1 MNETYDAIVIGAGL
15 GGLAAAAS
23 LARARQRVLVLEH
36 HSVPGGY
43 AHEFRR
49 GKYRFE
55 VALHALDGASP
66 GGWGYDALRAT
77 GVYDRLRLRRL
88 DPFYAYRARGLEIT
102 AQADILAYE
111 SELIGHFPQQ
121 AMGIR
126 ALFDAAL
133 RVFQQIRRLQQDQLA
148 GRITD
153 EQIPTLYPDAL
164 AAMSQTLAEFVG
176 GYVDDPAVLG
186 AFSALWG
193 YFGLPPTQLSAATFL
208 LAWAS
213 YHQYGAYYPE
223 GGSMA
228 LSRALEAV
236 IKENQGEVR
245 YGQTVTRIGMANGR
259 AATVE
264 TAKGLVAASSAVV
277 ANSNAPDTLLKLVG
291 RAHLPADLTLRLAEM
306 THSLSCAV
314 VYLGLDRN
322 WALEGWP
329 HHGCYVSATND
340 PEADYASAL
349 AGDWE
354 RVFVG
359 ITNNSVLDTPA
370 PAGGSVMSLFALA
383 PMDYRNQWGTGDNF
397 DGYGRNP
404 QYLALKDQMEQT
416 LLARAER
423 FLPGLGASIVYKET
437 STPLTNVR
445 YSLNPN
451 GAIYGFAQ
459 TVEQTVAGRL
469 SARTPIENLFLA
481 GAWTNP
487 GGGMSAAMLSGVEA
501 ARLAQGYLEATPVRS
516 IFFSAP
522 LVDALE
528 AQADDVPPQSTLV
541 TAPPVAVMPAAA
553 VESVAP
559 AVPAPAFALEVI
571 GGTRQVRLAD
581 FAGRPVV
588 LLFNSAKT
596 AEAASAVN
604 LLLRSRQPDHHALP
618 IVTVVDLHSVPKP
631 FRGIARGS
639 MKKSYGEAV
648 TAARQE
654 FTPRGE
660 QPPADMTEVVC
671 IAPDWD
677 GKVAAAYGVGDLD
690 RDVVAVLIGPDGTIV
705 GQGRGAEAAEELL
718 AADGVSSRR

>member
-1 MNETYDAIVIGAGL
+1 MSDTYDAIVIGAGL
-15 GGLAAAAS
+15 GGLAAAAH

-66 GGWGYDALRAT
+66 GGWSHDALRAT

-88 DPFYAYRARGLEIT
+88 DPFYAYRAPGLEIT

-111 SELIGHFPQQ
+111 SELIQHFPRE
-121 AMGIR
+121 AAGIR

-133 RVFQQIRRLQQDQLA
+133 RVFQQTRRLQQDQLA

-164 AAMSQTLAEFVG
+164 AAMSQTLAEFVRS
-176 GYVDDPAVLG
+176 YVDDPGVLG

-213 YHQYGAYYPE
+213 YHQYGAFYLE

-236 IKENQGEVR
+236 IKENQGDIR
-245 YGQTVTRIGMANGR
+245 YGQTVTSIGMANGR

-264 TAKGLVAASSAVV
+264 TAKGLVAAGRAIV

-291 RAHLPADLTLRLAEM
+291 RAHLPADLVEQVAGM

-322 WALEGWP
+322 WAREGWAR
-329 HHGCYVSATND
+329 HGFYTSETND

-349 AGDWE
+349 DGAWD
-354 RVFVG
+354 RVHMAL
-359 ITNNSVLDTPA
+359 TNYSMDDTPA
-370 PAGGSVMSLFALA
+370 PEGGSVISLFALA
-383 PMDYRNQWGTGDNF
+383 PMAYEDQWGTGGNF
-397 DGYGRNP
+397 DGYRSNP
-404 QYLALKDQMEQT
+404 RYLALKDQVERA

-423 FLPGLGASIVYKET
+423 ILPGLGASIVYKET

-445 YSLNPN
+445 YSLNPS

-459 TVEQTVAGRL
+459 TVDQTIAGRL
-469 SARTPIENLFLA
+469 PARTPIENLFLA

-487 GGGMSAAMLSGVEA
+487 GGGMSAAMLSGIDA
-501 ARLAQGYLEATPVRS
+501 ARMAQGYLQQTTVRS
-516 IFFSAP
+516 LFMAAPPARALEPEVDNDTSPSTTIAPAPASSSAP
-522 LVDALE
+522 A
-528 AQADDVPPQSTLV
+528 ST
-541 TAPPVAVMPAAA
+541 
-553 VESVAP
+553 
-559 AVPAPAFALEVI
+559 PAPAFALDVI
-571 GGTRQVRLAD
+571 GGKRKVSLAD
-581 FAGRPVV
+581 FTGRPLV
-588 LLFNSAKT
+588 LLFNSPKT
-596 AEAASAVN
+596 AEQANAIN
-604 LLLRSRQPDHHALP
+604 FRLRSRQSDHRALP
-618 IVTVVDLHSVPKP
+618 IITVVDLRSVPRP

-639 MKKSYGEAV
+639 MEKSYNEAV
-648 TAARQE
+648 AAARRDFAAQG
-654 FTPRGE
+654 T

-677 GKVAAAYGVGDLD
+677 GKVTAAYGVGDLNQD
-690 RDVVAVLIGPDGTIV
+690 AVAVLVSSDGAIV
-705 GQGRGAEAAEELL
+705 GRGRGAEAAEKLL
-718 AADGVSSRR
+718 AADAISSRR